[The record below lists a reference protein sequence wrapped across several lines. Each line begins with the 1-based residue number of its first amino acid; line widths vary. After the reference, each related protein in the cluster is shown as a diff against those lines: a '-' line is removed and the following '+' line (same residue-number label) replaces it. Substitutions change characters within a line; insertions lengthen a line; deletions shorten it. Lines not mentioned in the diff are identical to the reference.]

1 MQAAIMVEGREDR
14 LLDADPREFREKFD
28 RHCFEF
34 AHRLAGHPAFELPRL
49 VEMAQR
55 LSTRPDEVYV
65 DTGEVRVDQRWDQV
79 PKTALPVAEVIKRIE
94 ESKAWIIIRRAEQE
108 PEFRVLLERCMAEI
122 GELAGLD
129 LQRLMMVQNAIIFV
143 SSPGR
148 VTSYHIDRECNC
160 ILQIRGR
167 KEISIFDREDREVL
181 TEEELE
187 RYWAV
192 DNNAALY
199 KEQLQSRATV
209 VQLAPG
215 KAVHVPVTSPHWVK
229 NGPEVSI
236 TLSANFQYRDTCR
249 ADVYRANY
257 YLRRLGLDPRPPGTS
272 ALRDAF
278 KRGAL
283 HGMQPLLDLRRR
295 AIYGPFPR
303 QTGDAKQR
311 S

>member
-1 MQAAIMVEGREDR
+1 MPASITAGGRESA
-14 LLDADPREFREKFD
+14 LLEADPHEFREKFD
-28 RHCFEF
+28 RRCFEF

-55 LSTRPDEVYV
+55 LSTRPNEVYF
-65 DTGEVRVDQRWDQV
+65 DTGEVGVGQRWDNV
-79 PKTALPVAEVIKRIE
+79 PKTPLSVAEVIKSIE
-94 ESKAWIIIRRAEQE
+94 NSKAWIIIRRAEQE
-108 PEFRVLLERCMAEI
+108 PEFRDLLERCMGEI

-129 LQRLMMVQNAIIFV
+129 LPRLMAVQNAIVFV

-167 KEISIFDREDREVL
+167 KEISIFDRNDREVL
-181 TEEELE
+181 PEEELE

-192 DNNAALY
+192 DNNAARY
-199 KEQLQSRATV
+199 KEHLQSRATV
-209 VQLAPG
+209 VHLAPG

-236 TLSANFQYRDTCR
+236 TLSANFQYRDTSK
-249 ADVYRANY
+249 ADLYRANY
-257 YLRRLGLDPRPPGTS
+257 YLRRLGLSPRPPGES
-272 ALRDAF
+272 AIRDAF
-278 KRGAL
+278 KRGAW
-283 HGMQPLLDLRRR
+283 HGMRPLLALRRR
-295 AIYGPFPR
+295 VVYGPFPSR
-303 QTGDAKQR
+303 TGDDAER